1 MVHGTGR
8 AGARHCTGRVGPM
21 TYLECDVAVKVGL
34 TVEHG
39 SSRLHA
45 HVSGCRVLMHGKR
58 NLTTGGENAEAACG
72 FRIR

>member
-1 MVHGTGR
+1 
-8 AGARHCTGRVGPM
+8 M